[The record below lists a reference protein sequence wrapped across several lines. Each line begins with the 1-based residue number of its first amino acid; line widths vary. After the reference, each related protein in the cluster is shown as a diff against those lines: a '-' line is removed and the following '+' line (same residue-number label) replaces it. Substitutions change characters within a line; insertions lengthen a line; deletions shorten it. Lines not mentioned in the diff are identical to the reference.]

1 MPEARDRR
9 VVPVDVAAVYVR
21 RRDSVLLRSAI
32 FTDSTEPAPIRDGGS
47 RTPIRRG
54 GGGGGGNENTT
65 VGAVTGGRGRG
76 SVRRG
81 STMRRSVLP
90 SWNPRTPLRDITTI
104 LRPTERRRTRLG
116 EDESQQTRNLFSVP
130 ASDSQLQH
138 NEVSVKLRTPLGSKV
153 PKLMLDIASPSLES
167 SELTPQKQLLN
178 SIDTVEKFVR
188 EEIQKLKGTPRA
200 KKAER
205 EKRVRTLLS
214 MR

>member
-21 RRDSVLLRSAI
+21 RRDSVSLRSAI
-32 FTDSTEPAPIRDGGS
+32 FTDSTESAAVRDGGS
-47 RTPIRRG
+47 RTPIGR
-54 GGGGGGNENTT
+54 GGGGGNENTA
-65 VGAVTGGRGRG
+65 VGAVTGGRG

-81 STMRRSVLP
+81 STMRHSVLP
-90 SWNPRTPLRDITTI
+90 SWYPRTPLRDITTI

-116 EDESQQTRNLFSVP
+116 EDESQQTRNLFSFP
-130 ASDSQLQH
+130 ASDAQLEH
-138 NEVSVKLRTPLGSKV
+138 NEVCVKLRTPLGSKV
-153 PKLMLDIASPSLES
+153 PKIMLDITSPSLES

>member
-9 VVPVDVAAVYVR
+9 VVPVDVAALYVR
-21 RRDSVLLRSAI
+21 RRDSVLLGSPI
-32 FTDSTEPAPIRDGGS
+32 FTDSTGSGPVRDGGS
-47 RTPIRRG
+47 RTPIGRG
-54 GGGGGGNENTT
+54 GGGGGGNENTA
-65 VGAVTGGRGRG
+65 VRVVTGGRGSG
-76 SVRRG
+76 RRG
-81 STMRRSVLP
+81 ATMRHGVLP
-90 SWNPRTPLRDITTI
+90 SWYPRTPLRDITTV
-104 LRPTERRRTRLG
+104 LRPIERRRTRLG
-116 EDESQQTRNLFSVP
+116 EDESQQTRNLFSVH
-130 ASDSQLQH
+130 ASGAKLEH
-138 NEVSVKLRTPLGSKV
+138 NSSVSVKLRTPFGSKV
-153 PKLMLDIASPSLES
+153 PKIMLDIASPSVES